1 MTTTTVSEA
10 RQNFPE
16 LLNRVGYGQERIVI
30 ERHGKP
36 VAVIISPE
44 DLQRLE
50 ALEDAIDS
58 ELLKRAMAESTGFV
72 TPEELLNMRPID

>member
-1 MTTTTVSEA
+1 MITMTISEV
-10 RQNFPE
+10 QENLPE
-16 LLNRVGYGQERIVI
+16 LLNRQERIVI

-36 VAVIISPE
+36 VAVIISPK

-58 ELLKRAMAESTGFV
+58 ELLRGAIAESTGFV
-72 TPEELLNMRPID
+72 TPEELLNIRSIDR

>member
-1 MTTTTVSEA
+1 MITMTISEVQ
-10 RQNFPE
+10 QNLPE
-16 LLNRVGYGQERIVI
+16 LLNCQERIVI
-30 ERHGKP
+30 ERHGKS

-58 ELLKRAMAESTGFV
+58 ELLRRAIAESTRFV
-72 TPEELLNMRPID
+72 TPEELLNLRPID

>member
-58 ELLKRAMAESTGFV
+58 ELLRRAITESTGFV
-72 TPEELLNMRPID
+72 TPEELLNLRPID